1 MTALVRREGS
11 VLAQPQGVKFP
22 MSIAGRMIDV
32 VCVQTAAGFEKILGR
47 KNLTSEEMLEI
58 FGDHRIDFEALAS
71 MLYEAQAGDA
81 LTITITAASETRRA
95 EKGADDSG
103 A

>member
-11 VLAQPQGVKFP
+11 VLAQPQDVKFP
-22 MSIAGRMIDV
+22 MRIAGRMIDV

-58 FGDHRIDFEALAS
+58 FGNHRIDFEALAS
-71 MLYEAQAGDA
+71 MLYEARAGDA

-95 EKGADDSG
+95 ETGADDS